1 MDNII
6 TKYSKIILPIYWA
19 FLTYMLLRPGLENKE
34 YAFMFPHLDKL
45 IHFTIFFLLG
55 FFYKLRFPKTIFLY
69 FFLILVSYALLTEIL
84 QDIMKLGRSLE
95 VLDAVADTVGLSF
108 SYYIYNRYEKFQNRI

>member
-1 MDNII
+1 M
-6 TKYSKIILPIYWA
+6 PIYWA
-19 FLTYMLLRPGLENKE
+19 FLTYMLLRPGLENQE

-55 FFYKLRFPKTIFLY
+55 FFFRLRFPKTSLLY

-95 VLDAVADTVGLSF
+95 VLDAVADTLGLSL
-108 SYYIYNRYEKFQNRI
+108 SYYIYNKYEKFQNRI